1 MSNKSSNLIVNYLP
15 QNMTDRE
22 LYSMFVT
29 IGPVESCRVM
39 KDFKTGY
46 SYGFGFVNYNHPVD
60 AERAIQQLN
69 GQEIFNKRIKVSYAR
84 PSGDDIKDT
93 NLYVTNLPRNY
104 TEQNLEMLFGQFG
117 TIVQKNLLLDKLTGL
132 PRGVAFVR
140 FDRREEAQEAIRNL
154 DGVVP
159 DGGNE
164 RLSVRVAEE
173 HGKQKAAYFAG
184 WQAGMQQ
191 SRVQQAAPQ
200 ARNVHEVPR
209 KPGGRFEGVRGGR
222 GGASRGNGGAER
234 GHGRGGMRGGRN
246 NANSFNNHL
255 VTYPIRTN
263 AGFGALR
270 QEKLQQRYN
279 PIAFGL
285 PNNGYAAF

>member
-1 MSNKSSNLIVNYLP
+1 MANKSSNLIVNYLP

-29 IGPVESCRVM
+29 IGPVVSCRVM

-46 SYGFGFVNYNHPVD
+46 SYGFGFVNYSRPDD

-93 NLYVTNLPRNY
+93 NLYVTNLPRNF

-191 SRVQQAAPQ
+191 SRAFYNYLMGLCVI
-200 ARNVHEVPR
+200 
-209 KPGGRFEGVRGGR
+209 
-222 GGASRGNGGAER
+222 SSGNSSDKSAKKKD
-234 GHGRGGMRGGRN
+234 N
-246 NANSFNNHL
+246 
-255 VTYPIRTN
+255 
-263 AGFGALR
+263 
-270 QEKLQQRYN
+270 
-279 PIAFGL
+279 
-285 PNNGYAAF
+285 